1 MAGYN
6 QSSEE
11 LTETLLEA
19 VDTIIGARLSQL
31 PYDKTIVCTI
41 MDDSQRGIG
50 KYRVSADEVNL
61 FTAYADPDIEYFKG
75 TQVYVKILNNNVS
88 VSRIIT
94 GKYVTASEAYT
105 SATGLYGTFYPY
117 LKGDAVI
124 SRAFS
129 GNSFKC
135 TLTDIGEQQIN
146 AATNRRLIG
155 YNGYSGMRVTV
166 TYKQTGLTQTE
177 TARLLFKV
185 QLNKDVNVKHN
196 SRRKTIAFESD
207 NDIAL
212 PVNNIIN
219 NSSLE
224 STYSLYFYLDNY
236 IDIQNI
242 NLIAEFSNINADVNS
257 AFIITNVDI
266 TFGYWIKTLGPNNDV
281 LLIIPNL
288 NGSNI
293 NDFNNTNITSQNYND
308 TNRTG
313 QIFTYKYLHVYENQI
328 LFDNNLPSGLE
339 DNSFDAIISK
349 ENNKYK
355 KFFGFYDASYSPEE
369 INDGENDYNVLPR
382 IETIKGNWRPL
393 TWNSNQK
400 TAQNEKDLNTSFET
414 IRLGLFFDY
423 NRAGWGT
430 LVAQD
435 CYLYNDSFSSKSGSI
450 TKGLT
455 ASFDDATNGNY
466 FIYDKDGNLLNMAA
480 GDKIRTIKIQYT
492 NTTNTNDKLDS
503 NDTCSIDFS
512 NNNTMIIP
520 VTNISPMS
528 ATNGYFEFQYKIQKQ
543 YNQNYNNNIINFSL
557 IHNGTR
563 YNLSVE
569 LLFGYSGSEE
579 NKYTIYVN
587 YKNGDTKVPIE
598 TIISNNNWRNYLDI
612 KVYDYT
618 KMPIE
623 DASIDC
629 SNFPTIVAQQNNTI
643 IATTYFALAESNES
657 NYTYNGPTIIT
668 YDEHGSIKYNK
679 TKCALYNKDTGEP
692 ITGYGWSCSPDL
704 YPNYLKYFTINSNGE
719 FIPAKICDI
728 KSSAP
733 KTFVLEA
740 KHNNIILWKQM
751 IIFIRNEN
759 ITSTQPSTTS
769 EEVALAAGQTITN
782 VALGRLNEDK
792 TAGVVIADV
801 KQTNTNTNPTYGI
814 YAYKKNGT
822 TSNQIFALTEDGDLK
837 IGISGKK
844 HSDTASLSDL
854 ASNIQANYDGIFDGT
869 WRVSEA
875 KVADTATNLANINTS
890 ATAHFTYINPSTG
903 AAITSNS
910 NIGTSTNP
918 VYIDAGEI
926 KQIGTFN
933 INGTDCTLEQAF
945 AKIVAALNNA
955 KPNSGTS
962 VWS

>member
-19 VDTIIGARLSQL
+19 VDTIIGARLQQL

-135 TLTDIGEQQIN
+135 TLTDIGEQPIS
-146 AATNRRLIG
+146 AADNRRLIQ

-185 QLNKDVNVKHN
+185 QLNKNVDVKHN

-236 IDIQNI
+236 IDIQKI
-242 NLIAEFSNINADVNS
+242 NLIAEFSNINANANS

-266 TFGYWIKTLGPNNDV
+266 TFGYWVKTLGPNNDI

-288 NGSNI
+288 NGNNI
-293 NDFNNTNITSQNYND
+293 NNFNNTNITSQNYND

-339 DNSFDAIISK
+339 DNSFDAVISK

-369 INDGENDYNVLPR
+369 VNDGENNYNVLPR

-393 TWNSNQK
+393 TWNSDQK
-400 TAQNEKDLNTSFET
+400 TAQNEKELNTSFET

-423 NRAGWGT
+423 DRDGWGI

-435 CYLYNDSFSSKSGSI
+435 CYLYNDSFSSKSGSV

-492 NTTNTNDKLDS
+492 NTTNTNDKLDTA
-503 NDTCSIDFS
+503 DTCSIDFS

-520 VTNISPMS
+520 VTDISLSMP

-587 YKNGDTKVPIE
+587 YKDGKTCVPAD
-598 TIISNNNWRNYLDI
+598 ISANNWSNYLTI
-612 KVYDYT
+612 QVYDYT
-618 KMPIE
+618 KLPMSAI
-623 DASIDC
+623 IDC
-629 SNFPTIVAQQNNTI
+629 SLFPKITAKENNQNTI
-643 IATTYFALAESNES
+643 IATTYFAQAKSNAE
-657 NYTYNGPTIIT
+657 NYTYSGPTIIT
-668 YDEHGSIKYNK
+668 YDEHGTIKYNK
-679 TKCALYNKDTGEP
+679 TKCSIYDKDTGNQKTEY
-692 ITGYGWSCSPDL
+692 IWNCFDS
-704 YPNYLKYFTINSNGE
+704 NYAKYFTINPNGE

-728 KSSAP
+728 KPSNY
-733 KTFVLEA
+733 KKF
-740 KHNNIILWKQM
+740 ILKATATNQPTWEQTV
-751 IIFIRNEN
+751 IFIRNEN
-759 ITSTQPSTTS
+759 ITSTQPSTAS
-769 EEVALAAGQTITN
+769 EEVILASGQTITN
-782 VALGRLNEDK
+782 VALGRLNENK

-801 KQTNTNTNPTYGI
+801 KPTNTNTDTNPTYGI
-814 YAYKKNGT
+814 YAYKEDGT
-822 TSNQIFALTEDGDLK
+822 ASNQIFALTENGDLK

-854 ASNIQANYDGIFDGT
+854 ASNIQANYDGVFDGT